1 MAKSTF
7 GEHLKRE
14 REMRGVS
21 LEEIS
26 TATRISTRFL
36 DALETEQWDRLP
48 GGVFN
53 RGFVRAVAHFL
64 GLDEEALIAEYAM
77 ATNDR
82 PEVAVWADRPPV
94 KPRRRGR
101 AWVAVVLLFGAAGT
115 IGWTMMRNPWLSD
128 TFRSPAVLA
137 PARAPAGASQASTP
151 PAKQAEQPVAPAT
164 AATEPASSN
173 EPLELKVDAGRD
185 TRVTVIV
192 DGKKQFDG
200 RLNAGEQRSFRAKER
215 LEISAGDSSALLLEL
230 NGLTVPPL
238 GPPGQPGQ
246 MTLTREDLK
255 KLRGGQ
261 N

>member
-21 LEEIS
+21 LQEIS

-36 DALETEQWDRLP
+36 DALENEQWDRLP

-77 ATNDR
+77 TTNDQ
-82 PEVAVWADRPPV
+82 PEVAVWADKVPP
-94 KPRRRGR
+94 R
-101 AWVAVVLLFGAAGT
+101 ARHRWRKCVAVVLLLASAAT
-115 IGWTMMRNPWLSD
+115 LGWAYWEN
-128 TFRSPAVLA
+128 RSLIEAWRKPA
-137 PARAPAGASQASTP
+137 
-151 PAKQAEQPVAPAT
+151 PVAPAPAPPT
-164 AATEPASSN
+164 APEATRAASANPPAN
-173 EPLELKVDAGRD
+173 VTPVPAGEMLELKVDAGRE
-185 TRVTVIV
+185 TLLTVIV
-192 DGKKQFDG
+192 DGKKEFDG
-200 RLNAGEQRSFRAKER
+200 RLPAGEQRRFRARER
-215 LEISAGDSSALLLEL
+215 LEISGANSSALLLEL
-230 NGLTVPPL
+230 NGFTVPPL

-246 MTLTREDLK
+246 LTLTHQDLK

>member
-21 LEEIS
+21 LHEIS

-36 DALETEQWDRLP
+36 EALENEQWDRLP

-77 ATNDR
+77 ATNDL
-82 PEVAVWADRPPV
+82 PEVAVWADKTPPRP
-94 KPRRRGR
+94 RHRWRT
-101 AWVAVVLLFGAAGT
+101 WVAAVLVLAAAGT
-115 IGWTMMRNPWLSD
+115 IGWTYWQNRALIEAWLN
-128 TFRSPAVLA
+128 
-137 PARAPAGASQASTP
+137 
-151 PAKQAEQPVAPAT
+151 PAT
-164 AATEPASSN
+164 AAPPPAAQTPAPASPPQATSVAAAGTPATEASAPAG

-185 TRVTVIV
+185 TQLTVIV
-192 DGKKQFDG
+192 DGKKEFDG
-200 RLNAGEQRSFRAKER
+200 RLAAGEQRRFRARER
-215 LEISAGDSSALLLEL
+215 LEISGGNSSALLLEL

-246 MTLTREDLK
+246 LTLTHADLK